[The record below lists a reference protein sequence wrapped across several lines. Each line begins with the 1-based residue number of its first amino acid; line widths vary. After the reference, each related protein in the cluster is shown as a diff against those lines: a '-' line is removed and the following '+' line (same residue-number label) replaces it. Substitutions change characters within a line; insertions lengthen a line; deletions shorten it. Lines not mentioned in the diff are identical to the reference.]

1 MLKKRTSLFIILY
14 SLFFIPSPVHAAI
27 SEWGDCVTTEGVPT
41 LKCFEVV
48 FGNIIFMSS
57 GFVVFALFIM
67 FVIGAFRYLTSL
79 GNPEGV
85 KKAQGTLKFAL
96 LGFILFMSAFLILKI
111 IDTLFLGGA
120 GKIFKFEIPGP

>member
-1 MLKKRTSLFIILY
+1 MTKKLTSLFIILY
-14 SLFFIPSPVHAAI
+14 SLFFIPTPVQAAI
-27 SEWGDCVTTEGVPT
+27 NEWGDCVVDGVPT

-57 GFVVFALFIM
+57 GFIVLALFIM

-79 GNPEGV
+79 GNPEGI

-96 LGFILFMSAFLILKI
+96 AGFILFMSAFLILNI
-111 IDTLFLGGA
+111 IDILFLGG
-120 GKIFKFEIPGP
+120 GKKIFKFEIPGP